1 LLRFLHRLNQSS
13 DADDL
18 RSPKAHLGTSAK
30 WIQKYVDG
38 GLDGLVEPIK
48 HKVTSSLNDEQRQEL
63 RKMILNER
71 PTKYGIDREIWTGET
86 ISEVIK
92 QLWNIELKTSGGKG
106 VSLLMATGY
115 LFISIFSD

>member
-63 RKMILNER
+63 RKMIWNER
-71 PTKYGIDREIWTGET
+71 PTKYGIDREIWTDHIRSYQAIVEYRTKDIWWEGS
-86 ISEVIK
+86 ILVDGN
-92 QLWNIELKTSGGKG
+92 W
-106 VSLLMATGY
+106 LLIYQY
-115 LFISIFSD
+115 LQ